1 MLSHVILQ
9 MNCLSNMANR
19 QIRIT
24 DKTRSTN
31 YTIQLDQYKHMQL
44 SICYIRIAKANK
56 KRMHMYVLGTVHNN
70 APTMHTKKKKSELN
84 TVHMISQELTIVKIR
99 LNGNYNNNNKCRK

>member
-1 MLSHVILQ
+1 
-9 MNCLSNMANR
+9 
-19 QIRIT
+19 
-24 DKTRSTN
+24 
-31 YTIQLDQYKHMQL
+31 
-44 SICYIRIAKANK
+44 
-56 KRMHMYVLGTVHNN
+56 MYVLGTVHNN